1 MIEPARLLAFAFA
14 GADLLFEIDRGGK
27 VLFAT
32 GAIKGLAKTAAIT
45 GEPGAELFQ
54 EDERA
59 RFTMIARGLS
69 PGERVGP
76 LSVTLASGDKA
87 TLSMCYLPQND
98 RISCALAR
106 SGQREPL
113 VGGTDPE
120 TGLPDHKAFVLAANE
135 KAGRN
140 GAMALVNVTNLGE
153 VCATLS
159 PEAAANLMAAIGSNL
174 RTIQGGVA
182 ARLSATGFGLVA
194 KDRASASQLADRI
207 QTPAREQGINSFEIE
222 QVLLSLKGRNLTPEQ
237 NILALRYVIDRFAE
251 GKYDQRA
258 GGDLAQVFE
267 RMMDETMERAQLFCA
282 TVAEG
287 SFDLVFEP
295 IVELNTGAISHYEV
309 LSRFRSGHSPADT
322 IRFAEDLDLADS
334 FDLAL
339 VVKAFN
345 LLDAQDEGPSIAIN
359 LSGRSISNPASF
371 LKLSALLSRNRAL
384 AKRVLIEITETVE
397 LPDLTAADAA
407 IQLLRNMGYRLGID
421 DFGSGA
427 ASLQYLHGLS
437 VDFVKLDGKLIA
449 RLGNSQRED
458 ALVRSVLASCGELK
472 VDTIAEWIDTPQKL
486 KRCTEMGV
494 RFGQGRQF
502 GPPLLALPASAK
514 PRGIQPRR
522 HMG

>member
-1 MIEPARLLAFAFA
+1 
-14 GADLLFEIDRGGK
+14 
-27 VLFAT
+27 
-32 GAIKGLAKTAAIT
+32 
-45 GEPGAELFQ
+45 
-54 EDERA
+54 
-59 RFTMIARGLS
+59 
-69 PGERVGP
+69 
-76 LSVTLASGDKA
+76 
-87 TLSMCYLPQND
+87 
-98 RISCALAR
+98 
-106 SGQREPL
+106 
-113 VGGTDPE
+113 
-120 TGLPDHKAFVLAANE
+120 
-135 KAGRN
+135 
-140 GAMALVNVTNLGE
+140 
-153 VCATLS
+153 
-159 PEAAANLMAAIGSNL
+159 
-174 RTIQGGVA
+174 
-182 ARLSATGFGLVA
+182 
-194 KDRASASQLADRI
+194 
-207 QTPAREQGINSFEIE
+207 
-222 QVLLSLKGRNLTPEQ
+222 
-237 NILALRYVIDRFAE
+237 
-251 GKYDQRA
+251 
-258 GGDLAQVFE
+258 
-267 RMMDETMERAQLFCA
+267 
-282 TVAEG
+282 
-287 SFDLVFEP
+287 
-295 IVELNTGAISHYEV
+295 
-309 LSRFRSGHSPADT
+309 
-322 IRFAEDLDLADS
+322 
-334 FDLAL
+334 
-339 VVKAFN
+339 
-345 LLDAQDEGPSIAIN
+345 LDAQDEGPSIAIN